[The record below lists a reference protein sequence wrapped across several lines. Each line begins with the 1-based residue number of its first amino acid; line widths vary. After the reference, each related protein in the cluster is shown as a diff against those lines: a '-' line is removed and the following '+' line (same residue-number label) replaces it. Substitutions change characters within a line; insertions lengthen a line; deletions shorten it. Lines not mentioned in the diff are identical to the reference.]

1 MKISITRTVQ
11 VKQYEPLT
19 VTVEEEKK
27 VESNGD
33 YQELKSKVSAVL
45 EDILATE
52 LEKARGN

>member
-27 VESNGD
+27 VESNED

-52 LEKARGN
+52 IEKARGK

>member
-27 VESNGD
+27 VESNED

>member
-19 VTVEEEKK
+19 VTVEEEKS
-27 VESNGD
+27 VESNED
-33 YQELKSKVSAVL
+33 YKELKAKVSAVL

-52 LEKARGN
+52 IEKARGK